1 MYDNDELLLY
11 MQQRFEK
18 GDSMLNV
25 NYADDARRLSDGEL
39 SAVVKTYQDEQARR
53 AAIRADKQSCQPNT
67 NGR

>member
-1 MYDNDELLLY
+1 MYDNDWMLLLHE
-11 MQQRFEK
+11 QRE
-18 GDSMLNV
+18 GNQMLNV